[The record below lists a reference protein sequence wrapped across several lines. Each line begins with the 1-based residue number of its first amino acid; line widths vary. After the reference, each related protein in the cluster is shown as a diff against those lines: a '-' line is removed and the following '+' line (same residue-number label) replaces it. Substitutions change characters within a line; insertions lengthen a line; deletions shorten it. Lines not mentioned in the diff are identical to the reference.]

1 MSWIKEED
9 LKAIRQQADI
19 VDVISHYL
27 SVTKK
32 GRNYAAICPFHDDH
46 DPSLSISSSKQ
57 IFKCFVCGA
66 GGDVF
71 GFVRRIEN
79 LSYPE
84 AVSKVAD
91 IIGYHLELN
100 PIVIPVRKDEHQSLH
115 DLLQEYIRFCAY
127 ELVSVDGIKA
137 NEYLTNRS
145 VNEDII
151 NRFEIGYAPGNAQT
165 LKFFNSKKF
174 RMEDLIASGVVNEYE
189 GNISASFTDRIMIP
203 IHDPNGK
210 PVGFTARRLTN
221 DVNVPKYINTSQTE
235 IYEKGNLVFNF
246 HRAKN
251 FARKNNRLILV
262 EGAMDVIAFEK
273 ADIHESVACLGT
285 ACTQTQL
292 SLLRSL
298 RVPVLVCYDGDR
310 AGREA
315 TYKFGKMAVNQGV
328 DIQIVKNSSSMDPDE
343 IFASQGKEGLE
354 ALVRKTSSF
363 TEFLIEFLPKKYNL
377 ENYEEKKQFVEEI
390 REVINQSDSAFE
402 KANHYAQIK
411 ALTGYD
417 LSLDTPKKVS
427 PKTNRVVPVYMQA
440 PPGGRFQAEKVCLQL
455 ILLSKEASN
464 RFKDE
469 IGFFKDNLCNELAL
483 YIFDMY
489 RSSSKIDPDR
499 LIARIDE
506 EEVRNFYIRLQND
519 NDIKEFNEEL
529 FVDSMLKIKECSLQE
544 QIDLINQK
552 IKALESPKEKI
563 ELASQKQNLIVQKNA
578 LRRKEG

>member
-1 MSWIKEED
+1 MSWIREED

-32 GRNYAAICPFHDDH
+32 GRNYAAVCPFHDDH
-46 DPSLSISSSKQ
+46 DPSLSISPSKQ
-57 IFKCFVCGA
+57 IFKCFVCQA

-71 GFVRRIEN
+71 GFVRKIEN
-79 LSYPE
+79 ISYPE

-91 IIGYHLELN
+91 IIGYHLDLD
-100 PIVIPVRKDEHQSLH
+100 PVVIPVRKDENQSLH

-127 ELVSVDGIKA
+127 ELVSVDGIRA
-137 NEYLTNRS
+137 NEYLAYRK

-165 LKFFNSKKF
+165 LKFFSSKQFTKD
-174 RMEDLIASGVVNEYE
+174 ELIRAGVVNEYE
-189 GNISASFTDRIMIP
+189 GNISASFTDRLMIP
-203 IHDPNGK
+203 IHDANGK
-210 PVGFTARRLTN
+210 PVGFTARRLSN
-221 DVNVPKYINTSQTE
+221 DVNIPKYINTTQTE
-235 IYEKGNLVFNF
+235 IYEKGNLVFNY
-246 HRAKN
+246 HRARN

-285 ACTQTQL
+285 ACTPAQL
-292 SLLRSL
+292 ALLRSV
-298 RVPVLVCYDGDR
+298 RVPILVCYDGDR

-315 TYKFGKMAVNQGV
+315 TYKFGKMAVDQGM

-343 IFASQGKEGLE
+343 VFASQGKEGLE
-354 ALVRKTSSF
+354 ALVRRTSSF
-363 TEFLIEFLPKKYNL
+363 TEFLIDYLPKKYNL
-377 ENYEEKKQFVEEI
+377 ENYEEKKKFVDEI
-390 REVINQSDSAFE
+390 REVIDRSDSNFE

-417 LSLDTPKKVS
+417 LSLENTKPAVTPS
-427 PKTNRVVPVYMQA
+427 RRVVPIYMQA
-440 PPGGRFQAEKVCLQL
+440 PPSGRLQAEKVCLQL
-455 ILLSKEASN
+455 LMLSKEASN

-483 YIFDMY
+483 YIFDLY
-489 RSSSKIDPDR
+489 RSGNRIDPDE

-506 EEVRNFYIRLQND
+506 EEVRNFFIELQN
-519 NDIKEFNEEL
+519 NGDIKQFNEEL
-529 FVDSMLKIKECSLQE
+529 FVDSMLKIKECALQE

-552 IKALESPKEKI
+552 ITMLDSPVEKI
-563 ELASQKQNLIVQKNA
+563 ELASRKQELIVQKNA